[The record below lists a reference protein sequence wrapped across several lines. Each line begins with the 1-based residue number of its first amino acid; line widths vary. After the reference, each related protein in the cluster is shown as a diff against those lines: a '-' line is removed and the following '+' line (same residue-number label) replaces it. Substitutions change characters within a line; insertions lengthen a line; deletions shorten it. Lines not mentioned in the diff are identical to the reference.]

1 MLTAAYHMLKH
12 GNALGARLLGTS
24 EPDAVNSSSNGS
36 DMYRLPQI
44 ADRLEVLADWQMGR

>member
-1 MLTAAYHMLKH
+1 
-12 GNALGARLLGTS
+12 LGTS

>member
-1 MLTAAYHMLKH
+1 MSEGAMGSKSAAMASSGLFLT
-12 GNALGARLLGTS
+12 
-24 EPDAVNSSSNGS
+24 GS